1 MKRVSIFTIFLSAV
15 LLLGLATTAFPQD
28 PQTSQ
33 GKRAGGKHGKLKKGK
48 LKKMDANHDG
58 QVTQDEW
65 KGKPKK
71 FNKLDANHDGV
82 ITKEEMKAG
91 HQKGRRSV

>member
-1 MKRVSIFTIFLSAV
+1 MKRVSIFMTCLSA
-15 LLLGLATTAFPQD
+15 LLMMALATAAFPQD

-33 GKRAGGKHGKLKKGK
+33 GKRAGRHHGK

-58 QVTQDEW
+58 QVTRNEW

-71 FNKLDANHDGV
+71 FDKLDTNHDGV
-82 ITKEEMKAG
+82 ITKEEIKAR
-91 HQKGRRSV
+91 HHKEQRPTQ

>member
-1 MKRVSIFTIFLSAV
+1 MKRVSIFSACLSI
-15 LLLGLATTAFPQD
+15 LLIVALATAAFPQD
-28 PQTSQ
+28 LQTSEGQ
-33 GKRAGGKHGKLKKGK
+33 RAGRRHGK

-58 QVTQDEW
+58 QVTRNEW

-82 ITKEEMKAG
+82 VTKEEFKAG
-91 HQKGRRSV
+91 HHKGQRSPK